1 VSCLSVHFGL
11 PPIGWGEEEDEPDA
25 QSGGPFL
32 ACGSRGDCHSNSDS
46 ALSTYSGLFF
56 QFSFLIY
63 FCFIPT
69 VSFYR
74 FFVLGSL
81 QVFFLLS
88 LVIQSNIAAFFPNTY
103 VRSTPSCRT
112 DG

>member
-46 ALSTYSGLFF
+46 ALSTYSGLFS

-63 FCFIPT
+63 FLFHSNRIVLPVLRSWLAT
-69 VSFYR
+69 SF
-74 FFVLGSL
+74 
-81 QVFFLLS
+81 LS
-88 LVIQSNIAAFFPNTY
+88 SFTGN
-103 VRSTPSCRT
+103 SE
-112 DG
+112 